1 MSDQHIKTIRIMP
14 PLLSFCVVVGK
25 RARIQRNSHSSCF
38 SRVKIDSGETLQ
50 LFCGPRLFR
59 VGIAQIHLN
68 DFGPLAL
75 ASVGHVEQDLIAA
88 AGRARFDLKIAVLK
102 YGVGESVSER
112 KERLCSLMLVA
123 AITYKNAFLIYDAV
137 RAGLRIVAFVNGI
150 VFPAAFETHR
160 QPPRWIYVA
169 EQNFS
174 QRCSALLSGIPRFKQ
189 RRNATEP
196 DIAVH
201 IPARGHDYNRVFI
214 GSSDFLDEFFLSRR
228 KPECTVRAFTLA
240 RVIEADS

>member
-1 MSDQHIKTIRIMP
+1 MSDQHLKTIGVVP
-14 PLLSFCVVVGK
+14 PLLCFCVVVGK

-50 LFCGPRLFR
+50 LFCGPRHFR

-88 AGRARFDLKIAVLK
+88 AGRARFDLKITVLK

-112 KERLCSLMLVA
+112 KERLGSIMLVA
-123 AITYKNAFLIYDAV
+123 AITYKNAFLIYNSV
-137 RAGLRIVAFVNGI
+137 RADSWIIAVVNGI
-150 VFPAAFETHR
+150 VFPAAFETRR

-201 IPARGHDYNRVFI
+201 IPTRGHDYNRVLVGAGEFPN
-214 GSSDFLDEFFLSRR
+214 EFFLSRR

>member
-1 MSDQHIKTIRIMP
+1 MSDQQIKTIRIMP
-14 PLLSFCVVVGK
+14 PLLSFGVVVCK

-50 LFCGPRLFR
+50 LFCGPRHFR

-112 KERLCSLMLVA
+112 KERLCSIMLVA
-123 AITYKNAFLIYDAV
+123 AITYENAFLIYDAV

-174 QRCSALLSGIPRFKQ
+174 QNCSALLPWVPCFKH
-189 RRNATEP
+189 RRNAIEP
-196 DIAVH
+196 GITVH
-201 IPARGHDYNRVFI
+201 IPARSHDYNRVLV
-214 GSSDFLDEFFLSRR
+214 GAGDFPNEFVLPGR
-228 KPECTVRAFTLA
+228 KAKGTVRAFTFA

>member
-1 MSDQHIKTIRIMP
+1 MSDQHLKTIGVLP
-14 PLLSFCVVVGK
+14 PLLCFCVVVGN

-38 SRVKIDSGETLQ
+38 FRLETDPGEALQ
-50 LFCGPRLFR
+50 LFCGPRHFR
-59 VGIAQIHLN
+59 VGIDPIPLN

-112 KERLCSLMLVA
+112 KERLCSIMLVA
-123 AITYKNAFLIYDAV
+123 AITYKNAFLIYNSV
-137 RAGLRIVAFVNGI
+137 RADSWIIAVVNGI
-150 VFPAAFETHR
+150 VFPAAFETRR

-174 QRCSALLSGIPRFKQ
+174 QNCSALLPWVPCFKH
-189 RRNATEP
+189 RRNAIEP
-196 DIAVH
+196 GITVH
-201 IPARGHDYNRVFI
+201 IPARSHDYNRVLV
-214 GSSDFLDEFFLSRR
+214 GAGDFPHEFVLPGRTAKR
-228 KPECTVRAFTLA
+228 TARPFTCA
-240 RVIEADS
+240 PAADADS

>member
-1 MSDQHIKTIRIMP
+1 METDP
-14 PLLSFCVVVGK
+14 
-25 RARIQRNSHSSCF
+25 
-38 SRVKIDSGETLQ
+38 GETLQ
-50 LFCGPRLFR
+50 LFCGPRHFR

-68 DFGPLAL
+68 DVGPFAL
-75 ASVGHVEQDLIAA
+75 ASVGHIKRDLIAA
-88 AGRARFDLKIAVLK
+88 AGRARLDFKIAVLK
-102 YGVGESVSER
+102 CGVGESISER

-123 AITYKNAFLIYDAV
+123 AITYENAFLIYDAV

-174 QRCSALLSGIPRFKQ
+174 QNCSALLPWVPCFKH
-189 RRNATEP
+189 RRNAIEP
-196 DIAVH
+196 GITVH
-201 IPARGHDYNRVFI
+201 IPARSHDYNRVLV
-214 GSSDFLDEFFLSRR
+214 GAGDFPNEFVLPGR
-228 KPECTVRAFTLA
+228 KAKGTVRAFTFA

>member
-1 MSDQHIKTIRIMP
+1 MSDQHLKTIGVVP
-14 PLLSFCVVVGK
+14 PLLCFCVVVGK

-50 LFCGPRLFR
+50 LFCGPRHFR

-112 KERLCSLMLVA
+112 KERLCSIMLVA
-123 AITYKNAFLIYDAV
+123 AITYKNAFLIYNSV
-137 RAGLRIVAFVNGI
+137 RADSWIIAVVNGI
-150 VFPAAFETHR
+150 VFPAAFETRR

-174 QRCSALLSGIPRFKQ
+174 QNCSALLHWVPCIKYRLQ
-189 RRNATEP
+189 VIE
-196 DIAVH
+196 IAL
-201 IPARGHDYNRVFI
+201 RVNI
-214 GSSDFLDEFFLSRR
+214 TVSSDD
-228 KPECTVRAFTLA
+228 
-240 RVIEADS
+240 